1 MYSFPDPP
9 LTPKTKQTLTS
20 SFVRSDPLSHERKK
34 QRVGSS
40 NSAAGGGGGIAAA
53 IEGSLVRSSDGA
65 VAEDGSGPAGVVDG
79 CLQQRPPPFDWN
91 GDALEVFSTPF
102 FYPSKHAAASVHSTR
117 VSKLGGWTVGA
128 VLETF
133 HNLDHLHALAALA
146 SAIGARPSRVQAY
159 YDTANIATK
168 QKLAAIALKAAYRCD
183 FQVAQ
188 IEESRIESAVRP
200 LLHKEAP
207 SLASHE
213 SGTGRTIDVS
223 FLGPLNLSREVFS
236 EAACDRTAAAANSSI
251 TGPSI
256 ETRASIECAPAS
268 QADTDLSTEHC
279 LNHANGGT
287 FLAADALHVRDC
299 MREVFGLFHADV
311 ARDPR
316 PVPSVT
322 SSAVLVGSPGVG
334 KSTLFFLAAL
344 DQARKSRTVYY
355 RHPDSEDV
363 SVFFMEPDESH
374 EGHVRVWFTP
384 NVKLNQQQS
393 LTLLNSDIES
403 SLSLSRTDY
412 YVFIDGPKYNEDD
425 KSNVL
430 MNGYDYFCTSGGRAP
445 YKSAQLY
452 NRLWVLDGWSEGESI
467 EWLVEFQRRRDEH
480 MGGKSTCEQSQEG
493 GNDGV
498 QSEGEDT
505 GGEASRHDRH
515 DASGATDI
523 PISSE
528 YSDIAKKAYWLC
540 GGNMREM
547 LSSLGP
553 PSTRDRVQGRI
564 DVSLGRN
571 NKETIDLVLNSTER
585 CSTNADR
592 LRTMFRDR
600 GAIGDWRMEMSAL
613 QIVDSGYVLRNLRDR
628 RRLQDFVTAYNE
640 LWTHNI
646 RAPQGCI
653 FELILHQVI
662 TDNQCLP
669 GDDEGR
675 FPIIDKVVWSQGTQ
689 GQSAEKLS
697 DPNVLWIPSKQK
709 FPDIDS
715 VLVHNGTLFVFQM
728 KIREKHG
735 MDESTFLSKFV
746 SIVDASLPLTRA
758 TVCFVHPHDAAFAT
772 SRSATRQSVRL
783 AESKR
788 KVPVTYES
796 HGVNMSSLKSIS
808 DSLMELFRRIGQ
820 RADTYDTSSA

>member
-1 MYSFPDPP
+1 MS
-9 LTPKTKQTLTS
+9 
-20 SFVRSDPLSHERKK
+20 SDPLSHERKR

-40 NSAAGGGGGIAAA
+40 NSAAGGIAAA
-53 IEGSLVRSSDGA
+53 VGGSPVRSSAGA
-65 VAEDGSGPAGVVDG
+65 VSGDGTGPANVVDG

-102 FYPSKHAAASVHSTR
+102 FYPTEQAAASVHSTR

-133 HNLDHLHALAALA
+133 HNLEHRNALKALAG
-146 SAIGARPSRVQAY
+146 AIGARPSRVQAY
-159 YDTANIATK
+159 YDTADIATK
-168 QKLAAIALKAAYRCD
+168 QKLAAIALKAAYSCD
-183 FQVAQ
+183 FQVTQ

-200 LLHKEAP
+200 LLCEEAP

-213 SGTGRTIDVS
+213 SGADRTIDLS
-223 FLGPLNLSREVFS
+223 FLGPLK
-236 EAACDRTAAAANSSI
+236 ACDRTAAAENSSI

-256 ETRASIECAPAS
+256 DKRASIECSPVS
-268 QADTDLSTEHC
+268 QADTTDLSTEHSP
-279 LNHANGGT
+279 NHADGGT
-287 FLAADALHVRDC
+287 FLAADALYVRDC
-299 MREVFGLFHADV
+299 MREVFSLFHADV

-316 PVPSVT
+316 PMPSVT

-334 KSTLFFLAAL
+334 TSTLLFLAAL
-344 DQARKSRTVYY
+344 DQARKSKTVYY
-355 RHPDSEDV
+355 RHSDSEDI
-363 SVFFMEPDESH
+363 SVFFMEPDQSR
-374 EGHVRVWFTP
+374 EGHVRVWFTR

-393 LTLLNSDIES
+393 LTLLHSDIES

-412 YVFIDGPKYNEDD
+412 YVFIDGPKYNEHD

-445 YKSAQLY
+445 YKSANQY

-467 EWLVEFQRRRDEH
+467 DWLVEFQRRRDEH

-505 GGEASRHDRH
+505 DGEASRIDRH
-515 DASGATDI
+515 DATVDAI
-523 PISSE
+523 ASE
-528 YSDIAKKAYWLC
+528 YTEIAKIAYWLC

-553 PSTRDRVQGRI
+553 PNIRDKVQGRI
-564 DVSLGRN
+564 DESLGRIN
-571 NKETIDLVLNSTER
+571 EETIDLALNSTER
-585 CSTNADR
+585 GTTNADR

-600 GAIGDWRMEMSAL
+600 GAIGDWGMEMSAL
-613 QIVDSGYVLRNLRDR
+613 QIVDSGYVLRHLRDK
-628 RRLQDFVTAYNE
+628 RRLEDFITTFNE
-640 LWTHNI
+640 LWTRNI

-675 FPIIDKVVWSQGTQ
+675 FPVIDKVVWSKGPQ

-715 VLVHNGTLFVFQM
+715 VLVHYGTLFVFQM
-728 KIREKHG
+728 KIRENHG
-735 MDESTFLSKFV
+735 MDESAFLSKIV

-758 TVCFVHPHDAAFAT
+758 IVCFVHPHDAAFET

-808 DSLMELFRRIGQ
+808 ASLMELFRRIGQ
-820 RADTYDTSSA
+820 GSDTHES